1 MSPPPQPTLLA
12 CTVVAKNYLP
22 LARVLGATFEQHHPG
37 NRLRVFVIDDPRAE
51 VVHEA
56 DLQQLTLDDI
66 GISPEEYLRMI
77 GIYDVTELAT
87 AVKPWVLRAL
97 VKQGAATAVYLDP
110 DIAVFS
116 PFDEL
121 PGLAAEHGIVLTP
134 HVPTP
139 LPDDGLY
146 PEEESFLA
154 AGVYNLGFIAVP
166 ASAGEGGGFL
176 DWWANYLRR
185 ECVNDV
191 TRMHFVDQRWIDFVP
206 GMFPHVILRHP
217 GYNVAY
223 WNLHGRTVSLD
234 GAGAFLV
241 NGEPLRFFHFS
252 GYSPDRPYLLS
263 KHQGDEPRILL
274 SERPDLVPLTE
285 FYRERLLAAGWHAR
299 TERYGFADVNGLE
312 IDTIMRRLYRDA
324 LLAWEKGETTEP
336 PPPSPFDPDAG
347 DAFLDWL
354 REPVHPLFQPRVSRY
369 LYEFWTT
376 SPSFL
381 ALAPV
386 LVGEGAHRFTEWLR
400 VHGPTLTALP
410 REVLPTA
417 VPDMTA
423 EMDDACRLRVVE
435 YTPDADGTD
444 TAMLTP
450 GLTASTI
457 TTAEGSFSCKQPPVS
472 PVKVPAARTSLLV
485 SHPAMTVD
493 LAFNAELGFL
503 ADTRVVA
510 FWWWHL
516 ATFPAR
522 LADAFHLLDEVW
534 VPSAFSQQAVA
545 ALSPVPVRVATVAAT
560 PFVSAVQRADVDLPG
575 DRPLLAVVVDLRD
588 DALCTNAVAAVRA
601 FTLAFEPD
609 EGPVLAVFARHADR
623 NRIAA
628 EELVHAARGRDDVRV
643 LRGSDVD
650 KAGPDVAAIADC
662 VVSLHR
668 TTALGDTLLRSM
680 ATGIPVIATA
690 YGGCLDFL
698 HDGNA
703 LLVPFLFERAPA
715 GKWAVDAR
723 WAVPDLASAARAM
736 RAVVSDPEA
745 AAARATAGQQ
755 EVCER
760 YSPAASAAWF
770 EEHLA
775 AVEAAGIRRDVS
787 WFEGAL
793 KVTKRTTR

>member
-1 MSPPPQPTLLA
+1 MSPSPKSALLA

-22 LARVLGATFEQHHPG
+22 LARVLGATFEEHHPG
-37 NRLRVFVIDDPRAE
+37 NRLRVFVIDDPRG
-51 VVHEA
+51 EA
-56 DLQQLTLDDI
+56 AREDGLDHLTLDDI
-66 GISPEEYLRMI
+66 GISPDEYLRMV

-97 VKQGAATAVYLDP
+97 VRQGAPTAVYLDP

-116 PFDEL
+116 PFEEL

-166 ASAGEGGGFL
+166 AGAGDFL

-206 GMFPHVILRHP
+206 GIFPHVILRHP

-223 WNLHGRTVSLD
+223 WNLHGRRVSVA
-234 GAGAFLV
+234 AGGEFLV

-252 GYSPDRPYLLS
+252 GYSPDRPYLVS
-263 KHQGDEPRILL
+263 KHQGDQPRILL
-274 SERPDLVPLTE
+274 SERPDLLPLTE
-285 FYRERLLAAGWHAR
+285 QYRTWLLENGWHAR
-299 TERYGFADVNGLE
+299 TERYGYAEIAGLE
-312 IDTIMRRLYRDA
+312 IDVIMRRLYRDA
-324 LLAWEKGETTEP
+324 LLAWERGETTQP

-347 DAFLDWL
+347 DAFLEWL
-354 REPVHPLFQPRVSRY
+354 NEPVHPLFQPRVSRY
-369 LYEFWTT
+369 LYEFWST

-410 REVLPTA
+410 LQVLPTS
-417 VPDMTA
+417 VPEVVA
-423 EMDDACRLRVVE
+423 EVDESCRLRVVE
-435 YTPDADGTD
+435 FTPDADGTD
-444 TAMLTP
+444 TAMLLP
-450 GLTASTI
+450 GLEASSLTV
-457 TTAEGSFSCKQPPVS
+457 AEASFSCTDDPVS
-472 PVKVPAARTSLLV
+472 PVRVPAARTSLLV
-485 SHPAMTVD
+485 SHPSMTVD

-503 ADTRVVA
+503 ADTRMVA
-510 FWWWHL
+510 FWWWSQ
-516 ATFPAR
+516 ATFPPR

-534 VPSAFSQQAVA
+534 VPSTFSQRAVA
-545 ALSPVPVRVATVAAT
+545 ALSPVPVEVATVAAV
-560 PFVSAVQRADVDLPG
+560 PFVSAVQRAELDLPA
-575 DRPLLAVVVDLRD
+575 DRPLFACVVDLRED
-588 DALCTNAVAAVRA
+588 PLCANTVDVIRSFAAA
-601 FTLAFEPD
+601 FAPD
-609 EGPVLAVFARHADR
+609 EGPLLAVFARHADR
-623 NRIAA
+623 GRVAA
-628 EELVHAARGRDDVRV
+628 EELVHEARDRDDIRV
-643 LRGSDVD
+643 LVGSEVD
-650 KAGPDVAAIADC
+650 KAGPDVTAIADC

-668 TTALGDTLLRSM
+668 STALGDVLLRSM

-690 YGGCLDFL
+690 FGGNLDYM
-698 HDGNA
+698 HDGNS
-703 LLVPFLFERAPA
+703 LLVPFLFGRAPA
-715 GKWAVDAR
+715 GKWAIDAR
-723 WAVPDLASAARAM
+723 WALPDVASAARAM
-736 RAVVSDPEA
+736 RSIVADPAA
-745 AAARATAGQQ
+745 AAARAARAQE
-755 EVCER
+755 EVCSR
-760 YSPAASAAWF
+760 YSVAASAAWF
-770 EEHLA
+770 ESQVA
-775 AVEAAGIRRDVS
+775 AVESAAMRRDVS